1 MEKTGS
7 GGPGTGDRRSQRT
20 VLTGDDVVLL
30 SHGGGGMRTRRL
42 IEEMLRPILGN
53 PILDRLDDGACVP
66 SPGEQLVL
74 TTDSYVVDPPF
85 FPGGDIGRLAACGTI
100 NDLAMQ
106 AAEPK
111 YLTLGL
117 IIEEGLPLRDLERAM
132 RSFAEALR
140 ETGAC
145 VVTGDTKV
153 VERGKGGGL
162 FINTAGLGV
171 RRHATD
177 GSASSARPG
186 DAVVLT
192 GTIGDHGMAVMTR
205 REGLRMD
212 AEILSDVAP
221 LWGMIRMLLDEGLDL
236 HALRDPTR
244 GGLTAALCDIAGAS
258 GTCLRVR
265 ERSIPVRPVVRAA
278 CGLLGLD
285 PLNVANEGKA
295 VMTLPAEQAE
305 RAVALLR
312 GHPLGRDAG
321 IIGEVQRDPQG
332 RALLET
338 PIGGVR
344 QLTVPLGE
352 ELPRIC

>member
-1 MEKTGS
+1 MKST
-7 GGPGTGDRRSQRT
+7 PPSQPED
-20 VLTGDDVVLL
+20 GVVILL

-42 IEEMLRPILGN
+42 IEEMLQPILSN
-53 PILDRLDDGACVP
+53 PVLDRLDDGACVP

-85 FPGGDIGRLAACGTI
+85 FPGGDIGRLAACGTV

-111 YLTLGL
+111 YLTLAL
-117 IIEEGLPLRDLERAM
+117 ILEEGLPLRDLQRAM
-132 RSFAEALR
+132 RSFGEALR

-153 VERGKGGGL
+153 VERGKGGGI

-171 RRHATD
+171 RRHAAD
-177 GSASSARPG
+177 GSAASARPG
-186 DAVVLT
+186 DAILLT
-192 GTIGDHGMAVMTR
+192 GTVGDHGMAVMTR

-221 LWGMIRMLLDEGLDL
+221 LWSMVRTLLDDGLPL

-244 GGLTAALCDIAGAS
+244 GGLTAALCDIAAAS
-258 GTCLRVR
+258 RACLRVR
-265 ERSIPVRPVVRAA
+265 ERSIPVRPPVRAA
-278 CGLLGLD
+278 CSLLGLD

-295 VMTLPAEQAE
+295 VITLPAD
-305 RAVALLR
+305 RADRALALLR
-312 GHPLGRDAG
+312 GHPLGRDAAL
-321 IIGEVQRDPQG
+321 IGQVDPG
-332 RALLET
+332 PAGAALLET
-338 PIGGVR
+338 PIGGLR
-344 QLTVPLGE
+344 RLSIPLGE

>member
-1 MEKTGS
+1 MKSTPRAPS
-7 GGPGTGDRRSQRT
+7 AC
-20 VLTGDDVVLL
+20 DDVILV
-30 SHGGGGMRTRRL
+30 SHGGGGLRTRRL
-42 IEEMLRPILGN
+42 IEETLRPILSN
-53 PILDRLDDGACVP
+53 PILDQLDDGACIP
-66 SPGEQLVL
+66 SPGERLVL

-106 AAEPK
+106 AAEPN

-117 IIEEGLPLRDLERAM
+117 IIEEGFPLRDLERAM
-132 RSFAEALR
+132 RSLAEVLR
-140 ETGAC
+140 ETDCC

-171 RRHATD
+171 RRHAAD
-177 GSASSARPG
+177 GRVNGARPG
-186 DAVVLT
+186 DAIIVT

-205 REGLRMD
+205 REGLRMET
-212 AEILSDVAP
+212 EIRSDVAP
-221 LWGMIRMLLDEGLDL
+221 LWDLVRGLLDAGLSL

-244 GGLTAALCDIAGAS
+244 GGLTGALCDIAAAS
-258 GTCLRVR
+258 ALCLRVR
-265 ERSIPVRPVVRAA
+265 ERAIPVRPAVRAA

-295 VMTLPAEQAE
+295 VILLPAAE
-305 RAVALLR
+305 ADRALALLR
-312 GHPLGRDAG
+312 AHPLARDAAV
-321 IIGEVQRDPQG
+321 IGRAEPAPAG
-332 RALLET
+332 LALLET
-338 PIGGVR
+338 AIGGAR